1 MLETD
6 IQRIWPEWQIV
17 KPRIGKG
24 SFGEVYKAVRT
35 EEGITSYAA
44 IKVLSIP
51 QETGDET
58 LIGFDENKTRSYY
71 ERVKNNCVREIE
83 LMVSLRSHAN
93 IVRIEDYK
101 VVPRSNGEI
110 GWNIFIRMELLTTL
124 QQNHPLMDGQSAMEA
139 DIVKL
144 GRDMCE
150 ALRECESRH
159 ILHRDIKPENIFV
172 NEYGYYKLGDF
183 GIARNMEN
191 DATVGSLKGTPNYM
205 APEVYHGRAY
215 DNRADIYSLGIVMYK
230 MLNKNRLPFITSADM
245 SLDPE
250 ERVRALDRRRN
261 GEPLPPPCDASPEM
275 AGLILKACAF
285 NPDERFRNASEMA
298 NALMRMGSGAAAIP
312 VPGPTKPIKKKKA
325 PNKDKKP
332 LPKAAIGAAAAA
344 VLAIAAGVLIWGMQ
358 TKSVSVS
365 SVPQKT
371 EYFLGETLAQ
381 DGLTLSAVNNFG
393 SEKQITEGFK
403 IENPVMSA
411 AGTHEVQGSY
421 KGKTFSFPVQVV
433 RAEIVGIKVQTEPEK
448 TEYFVGEK
456 VDASGLSIT
465 VQYSDGS
472 EETLKTGF
480 TCEEKTLEKAG
491 KSDVEVT
498 YSDMTASFA
507 VTAKKDTVTG
517 VTLKTAPGKTE
528 YYEGDEL
535 SLEGLVL
542 EASYLSG
549 RTESV
554 KEGFSSSV
562 KTLSKTGSQKITVSY
577 EGKSTTFQVTVKEN
591 ALLKIGVRNHP
602 TKREY
607 QIGETLDASG
617 LTLTAAY
624 SNGATE
630 EITSGFTCE
639 KMTFKEAGS
648 QRVSVTYDG
657 KKTSFSVTVLD
668 ERVSSIAIA
677 TTPTRRWYYVSN
689 ALETAGMTL
698 KITYVS
704 GKTEIIDSDFTVS
717 PSVLTQVGQQTVT
730 VTYGGASAAF
740 NVTVYASP
748 VNLLWLTTN
757 PTKMTYTVGERLN
770 TAGLSLT
777 AKHLDGTTSV
787 IQQGFTC
794 SPETFTTAGTQTVTV
809 TYGGKS
815 VSFNV
820 TVKAG
825 TTAPAAVTVTDIMV
839 KTKPKKTT
847 YTAGEKLSSNGLTLT
862 ATYSDGTK
870 KTITSG
876 FTCSPV
882 VLSEAGTQMIT
893 VMYQGQKT
901 LFYVTVKEAKTV
913 TKLTVKTYPTK
924 TIYRRSETLDTSGM
938 EVTVTYSDGTTELI
952 TSGFTCSP
960 MKLSNL
966 YGQEKITVSYGGKT
980 TTFSI
985 LIVG

>member
-24 SFGEVYKAVRT
+24 SFAEVYKAVRT

-51 QETGDET
+51 KETGDET
-58 LIGFDENKTRSYY
+58 MIGFDENQTRSYY

-83 LMVSLRSHAN
+83 LMVSLRSHSN
-93 IVRIEDYK
+93 VVHIEDYK
-101 VVPRSNGEI
+101 VIPRSNGEI
-110 GWNIFIRMELLTTL
+110 GWNIYIRMELLTTL
-124 QQNHPLMDGQSAMEA
+124 QQNHPLKDGQSAKEA
-139 DIVKL
+139 DIIKL
-144 GRDMCE
+144 GREMCE
-150 ALRECESRH
+150 VLRECETRH

-172 NEYGYYKLGDF
+172 NEYGVYKLGDF
-183 GIARNMEN
+183 GIARNMAN

-215 DNRADIYSLGIVMYK
+215 DNRADLYSLGIVMYK

-245 SLDPE
+245 SSDPD
-250 ERVRALDRRRN
+250 ERVRALERRRN
-261 GEPLPPPCDASPEM
+261 GEALPPPCDASLEM
-275 AGLILKACAF
+275 SKIILKACAF
-285 NPDERFRNASEMA
+285 NPDDRFRNASEME
-298 NALMRMGSGAAAIP
+298 NALMRIESDAKAVP
-312 VPGPTKPIKKKKA
+312 VPKHVKPVKAKKRSDAVPKL
-325 PNKDKKP
+325 
-332 LPKAAIGAAAAA
+332 LPKAAIGAAMAA
-344 VLAIAAGVLIWGMQ
+344 VLTIVVGVLIWGMQ
-358 TKSVSVS
+358 TKSVSILS
-365 SVPQKT
+365 LPQKI
-371 EYFLGETLAQ
+371 EYFLGETLTEE
-381 DGLTLSAVNNFG
+381 GLILSAVNNFG
-393 SEKQITEGFK
+393 KEKQITEGFQ

-411 AGTHEVQGSY
+411 AGLHEVQGHY
-421 KGKTFSFPVQVV
+421 KGTPFSFSVRVV
-433 RAEIVGIKVQTEPEK
+433 RAEIVGIKVETEPK
-448 TEYFVGEK
+448 KNEYFVGEK
-456 VDASGLSIT
+456 VDASGLSLT

-472 EETLKTGF
+472 EETLKSGF
-480 TCEEKTLEKAG
+480 TCEEKTLEIAG
-491 KSDVEVT
+491 KYDVEVT
-498 YSDMTASFA
+498 YSGMTTSFA
-507 VTAKKDTVTG
+507 VTVKKDTIAG
-517 VTLKTAPGKTE
+517 VALKTTPEKTE

-535 SLEGLVL
+535 SLAGLVL
-542 EASYLSG
+542 EVTYLSG

-554 KEGFSSSV
+554 KEGFTSSV
-562 KTLSKTGSQKITVSY
+562 KTLNKTGSQKITVSY

-591 ALLKIGVRNHP
+591 VLLKIGVRTHP
-602 TKREY
+602 TKRDY

-624 SNGATE
+624 SNGTTK
-630 EITSGFTCE
+630 EITSGFSCE

-648 QRVSVTYDG
+648 HRVSVTYDG

-668 ERVSSIAIA
+668 ERVSSIAIVTA
-677 TTPTRRWYYVSN
+677 PTRRWYYVSN

-698 KITYVS
+698 KITYMS
-704 GKTEIIDSDFTVS
+704 GKTKIIDSDFTVS
-717 PSVLTQVGQQTVT
+717 PSVFSTVGQQTVT
-730 VTYGGASAAF
+730 VTYGGAAAAF

-748 VNLLWLTTN
+748 VNLLWLTTT
-757 PTKMTYTVGERLN
+757 PTKMTYSVGERLN

-777 AKHLDGTTSV
+777 AKYLDGTTSV

-794 SPETFTTAGTQTVTV
+794 FPETFTTAGTQTVTV
-809 TYGGKS
+809 TYGGKT

-820 TVKAG
+820 TVKGGAS
-825 TTAPAAVTVTDIMV
+825 TTGTVTDITV
-839 KTKPKKTT
+839 KTKLKKTT
-847 YTAGEKLSSNGLTLT
+847 YLVGEKLNYNGLTLT
-862 ATYSDGTK
+862 ATYLDGTK

-876 FTCSPV
+876 FTCSPA
-882 VLSEAGTQMIT
+882 VLSKAGTQMIT

-901 LFYVTVKEAKTV
+901 LFYVTVKEV

-938 EVTVTYSDGTTELI
+938 QVTVTYSDGTTETL

-960 MKLSNL
+960 MNLSSL

-985 LIVG
+985 LVVG